1 MCRNVSHMLVVW
13 PWTSVKPCAFLFCSC
28 CRMTLIS
35 QSVAFQI
42 CLPPLLLWYLLEST
56 ARASSPPSI
65 WNQQKDQRELE
76 AAQCGWKKL
85 LLGESKAGERG
96 TGPSKSP
103 FLSFFALWR
112 KRPTAVFVLALKC
125 LCSTIR
131 ELLTADPVCIFVS
144 DCLYG
149 SSVWGSAF
157 LLPSLQSEDSVLK
170 FETDVSVHADGNGSY
185 FCVMLEQ
192 SMVKWTIK
200 WGLRGT
206 PSCHVEN
213 SSRILEGAFWAFSTK
228 ILMEDWELNPPFSLI
243 HSFHPVS
250 ANRTPRCPLELR

>member
-1 MCRNVSHMLVVW
+1 
-13 PWTSVKPCAFLFCSC
+13 
-28 CRMTLIS
+28 MTLIS

-185 FCVMLEQ
+185 FCVMSEQ